1 MLKDDKKKLDNQTEG
16 KPWESQ
22 FDDDRDDRGNLSRVA
37 SKSKEKGNTYFAI
50 ILGVL
55 LVLMIAFPIIAY
67 TIHSSRANR
76 PVESSKIVVN
86 TSDSDSASASASK
99 KEAKKVK
106 AASESAAKAASES
119 KARQAES
126 EKAASESQAAESSKQ
141 AAQAAAQAASE
152 SQAQAQ
158 AATQNNSSEATTQ
171 SSSSSETTGGSY
183 TLKAGEGL
191 YRAAVNNGLTL
202 NQLLALNPGLTASSQ
217 VAPGTVL
224 KVK

>member
-86 TSDSDSASASASK
+86 TSDSDSASASK
-99 KEAKKVK
+99 KEAKKAK

-141 AAQAAAQAASE
+141 ASQAAAQAASE
-152 SQAQAQ
+152 SQAQA
-158 AATQNNSSEATTQ
+158 ATQNNSSEATAQ

-202 NQLLALNPGLTASSQ
+202 NQLLALNPGLTANSQ

>member
-86 TSDSDSASASASK
+86 TSDSDSASASK
-99 KEAKKVK
+99 KEAKKAK

-141 AAQAAAQAASE
+141 AAQAASE
-152 SQAQAQ
+152 SQAQ
-158 AATQNNSSEATTQ
+158 AATQNNSSEATAQ

-202 NQLLALNPGLTASSQ
+202 NQLLALNPGLTANSQ

>member
-1 MLKDDKKKLDNQTEG
+1 MLKDDKKKLDNQTED

-86 TSDSDSASASASK
+86 TSDSDSASK
-99 KEAKKVK
+99 KEAKKAK
-106 AASESAAKAASES
+106 SASESAAKAASES
-119 KARQAES
+119 KAKQAES

-141 AAQAAAQAASE
+141 AAEEAEKANSQ
-152 SQAQAQ
+152 SQAQADAQ
-158 AATQNNSSEATTQ
+158 NSSSEETTE

-202 NQLLALNPGLTASSQ
+202 DQLLALNPGLTANSQ
-217 VAPGTVL
+217 VAPGTAL

>member
-1 MLKDDKKKLDNQTEG
+1 MLKDDKKKLDNQTED

-55 LVLMIAFPIIAY
+55 LVLIIAFPIIAY

-86 TSDSDSASASASK
+86 SSDSDRTSK
-99 KEAKKVK
+99 QEAKKAK
-106 AASESAAKAASES
+106 AASESAAKAASAS
-119 KARQAES
+119 KAKQAEAK
-126 EKAASESQAAESSKQ
+126 KAASESQLAASSQK
-141 AAQAAAQAASE
+141 AADDAAKAASE
-152 SQAQAQ
+152 SQAQA
-158 AATQNNSSEATTQ
+158 AANAQ
-171 SSSSSETTGGSY
+171 SSSAVTAESSSSNETIGGTY
-183 TLKAGEGL
+183 TLKSGEGL

-202 NQLLALNPGLTASSQ
+202 DQLLALNPGLTASSQ
-217 VAPGTVL
+217 VAPGTAL
-224 KVK
+224 RIK

>member
-86 TSDSDSASASASK
+86 TSDSDSASASK
-99 KEAKKVK
+99 KEAKKAK

-119 KARQAES
+119 KVRQAES

-141 AAQAAAQAASE
+141 AAQAASE

-158 AATQNNSSEATTQ
+158 AATQNNSSEATAQ

-202 NQLLALNPGLTASSQ
+202 NQLLALNPGLTANSQ

>member
-1 MLKDDKKKLDNQTEG
+1 MLKDDKKKLDNQTED

-86 TSDSDSASASASK
+86 TSDSDSASK
-99 KEAKKVK
+99 KEAKKAK
-106 AASESAAKAASES
+106 SASDSATKAASES
-119 KARQAES
+119 KAKQAES

-141 AAQAAAQAASE
+141 AAEEAEKANSQ
-152 SQAQAQ
+152 SQAQADAQ
-158 AATQNNSSEATTQ
+158 NSSSEETTTE

-202 NQLLALNPGLTASSQ
+202 DQLLALNPGLTANSQ
-217 VAPGTVL
+217 VAPGTAL